1 MTEKTTFREHIAQSG
16 GVCPRHS
23 DYRWSW
29 CEDSEAGAFPE
40 GWMLRKVPQ
49 ITAGKVFGS
58 FAFVGSTA
66 VDLGDR
72 FRARS
77 VTAHPVGDIG
87 YSTHGWKLAREVA

>member
-1 MTEKTTFREHIAQSG
+1 MYHSHGMNATITKIEK
-16 GVCPRHS
+16 
-23 DYRWSW
+23 
-29 CEDSEAGAFPE
+29 
-40 GWMLRKVPQ
+40 MLWKVPQ